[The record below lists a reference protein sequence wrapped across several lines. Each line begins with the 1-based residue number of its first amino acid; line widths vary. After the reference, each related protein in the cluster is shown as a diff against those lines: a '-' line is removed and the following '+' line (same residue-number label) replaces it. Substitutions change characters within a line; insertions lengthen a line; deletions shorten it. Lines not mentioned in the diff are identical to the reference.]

1 MPNTGHKIGNRV
13 ITKSYNTILMIKHFN
28 IFLFILFLLS
38 FVGCSTTRY
47 VPIKETEREVVNYKD
62 SIRIRDSIVV
72 IPVERIVDVVPA
84 YDTLNLETTQ
94 AKAKAYV
101 DTTLH
106 LLRGSIENKAKAKT
120 EVREVVKFVERTDT
134 IYVEKPVPYEVEKKV
149 RYVPAIYK
157 LSLIFMIAAI
167 GLTVIRL
174 FLRYKFKI

>member
-1 MPNTGHKIGNRV
+1 
-13 ITKSYNTILMIKHFN
+13 MIKHFN

-47 VPIKETEREVVNYKD
+47 VPIKETEKEVVNYKD

-72 IPVERIVDVVPA
+72 IPVERIVDIVPA
-84 YDTLNLETTQ
+84 YDTLKMETTQ

-106 LLRGSIENKAKAKT
+106 LLRGSIENKDKAKT
-120 EVREVVKFVERTDT
+120 EVREVVKFIERTDS
-134 IYVEKPVPYEVEKKV
+134 IYVEKPVPYEVEKRV

-167 GLTVIRL
+167 GLTVLRL
-174 FLRYKFKI
+174 ILRYKFKI

>member
-1 MPNTGHKIGNRV
+1 
-13 ITKSYNTILMIKHFN
+13 MIKHFN
-28 IFLFILFLLS
+28 IFLFVLCFVFLLS
-38 FVGCSTTRY
+38 FMGCSTTRY
-47 VPIKETEREVVNYKD
+47 VPVKETEKEVTNYKD

-84 YDTLNLETTQ
+84 YDTLKLETTQ

-101 DTTLH
+101 DTALH
-106 LLRGSIENKAKAKT
+106 LLRGSIENKEQAKT
-120 EVREVVKFVERTDT
+120 EVREVIKFVERTDT

-149 RYVPAIYK
+149 KYVPAIYK

-174 FLRYKFKI
+174 FLRYKFKL

>member
-1 MPNTGHKIGNRV
+1 
-13 ITKSYNTILMIKHFN
+13 MIKHFN
-28 IFLFILFLLS
+28 IFLFIVFLLS

-47 VPIKETEREVVNYKD
+47 ATVSGVEKEVTNYKD

-72 IPVERIVDVVPA
+72 IPIERIVDVVPS

-94 AKAKAYV
+94 ARAKAYV

-106 LLRGSIENKAKAKT
+106 LLRGSIENKNNVKT

-134 IYVEKPVPYEVEKKV
+134 LYIKQPVPYEVEKKV

-157 LSLIFMIAAI
+157 LSLIFMIVTI
-167 GLTVIRL
+167 FLTVIRII
-174 FLRYKFKI
+174 LRYKFKI